1 MKKVVFILMVVLG
14 WGMAAQAPRYVRIDT
29 VYKPYFQFDY
39 RTWLDTDN
47 THPLLSEGCHISYPN
62 RFSIDTLFIRVD
74 QALFNGDAPQYNYVE
89 QPTDVY
95 GLSLYLPNHS
105 NDTFTPFPPTVQE
118 YLYLYEAEPDTCRLM
133 AQVPLDYDVPVCGS
147 DTFGYWCCRHSSVNN
162 PCTCGEPV
170 LNIINHRFDRRDYY
184 FDKPIRVQ
192 DSFYV
197 GFSSNSGK
205 EIFIV
210 LEDTVL
216 PDWPTTYS
224 ILSTSGLSI
233 PHNGYIYPDS
243 SCWIRNPM
251 RLHWDPNSSYLNDY
265 LNGTLLYNLRPNEW
279 TYQTVSEFFLVL
291 PIFKVYDTIWTVDT
305 PACTP
310 VWDFRIMSRYDNT
323 VRLRW
328 SHDGTHN
335 EWQLSY
341 GPQGIQPEDGT
352 MVTCHTNTW
361 SYDDT
366 VGELMVAYVR
376 TVCRELD
383 TVRYSEW
390 SEGVEWLVL
399 QGVDQPEV
407 GLPEVVLR
415 PNPAKER
422 VEVVSPAEVK
432 RIEVYDAG
440 GVKWRE
446 LPKGTSG
453 FAVDEWPK
461 GTYMVVVHTSAGTVT
476 KRLVV
481 E

>member
-1 MKKVVFILMVVLG
+1 
-14 WGMAAQAPRYVRIDT
+14 
-29 VYKPYFQFDY
+29 
-39 RTWLDTDN
+39 
-47 THPLLSEGCHISYPN
+47 
-62 RFSIDTLFIRVD
+62 
-74 QALFNGDAPQYNYVE
+74 
-89 QPTDVY
+89 
-95 GLSLYLPNHS
+95 
-105 NDTFTPFPPTVQE
+105 
-118 YLYLYEAEPDTCRLM
+118 
-133 AQVPLDYDVPVCGS
+133 
-147 DTFGYWCCRHSSVNN
+147 
-162 PCTCGEPV
+162 
-170 LNIINHRFDRRDYY
+170 
-184 FDKPIRVQ
+184 
-192 DSFYV
+192 
-197 GFSSNSGK
+197 
-205 EIFIV
+205 
-210 LEDTVL
+210 
-216 PDWPTTYS
+216 
-224 ILSTSGLSI
+224 
-233 PHNGYIYPDS
+233 
-243 SCWIRNPM
+243 M
-251 RLHWDPNSSYLNDY
+251 RLHWEPNSSYLNDY

-279 TYQTVSEFFLVL
+279 TYQTVPEFFLVL

-341 GPQGIQPEDGT
+341 GPQGIRPEDGT

-407 GLPEVVLR
+407 GQPEVVLR

-446 LPKGTSG
+446 LPRGTSG